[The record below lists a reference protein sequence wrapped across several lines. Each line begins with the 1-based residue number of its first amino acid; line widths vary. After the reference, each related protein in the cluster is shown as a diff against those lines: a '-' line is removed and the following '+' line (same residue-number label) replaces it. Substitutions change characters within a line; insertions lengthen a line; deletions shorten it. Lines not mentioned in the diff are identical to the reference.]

1 MEALKPAE
9 MRLNRI
15 VMHSNVAQNR
25 KQDKA
30 MSPPAWPKHQISAS
44 GYDVGSRAGLV
55 PVPSVSI
62 AAR

>member
-1 MEALKPAE
+1 MG
-9 MRLNRI
+9 LNRI
-15 VMHSNVAQNR
+15 VMHSNVAQNQ
-25 KQDKA
+25 KQNKA